1 MCELWSGNSIIRT
14 IGATTLKDLL
24 IDEKGE
30 LFDLRTAFSNPD
42 EDSRPLNCDALACI
56 ESDDDKTDF
65 LRTIAAGPANL
76 TLNLKRFA
84 ARKWEMCLAL
94 LTGALLQ
101 AGDLIYASLT
111 TYHWPWGLKS
121 KYACPCFW
129 VGSVLVVGGLTI
141 CGKIIESVTTEHEF
155 YQNAN
160 ETCQHRIIKVIR
172 IQKSGHVGE
181 QHFDSYAITTPVTEN
196 LVLRTSR
203 RNEEKYRYEIE
214 LQAHHKVAYTRTVLT
229 SDQRSRHCCG
239 ICNSHRFHHTVHWTQ
254 GLALVLH
261 LCPHNYDHPHDWRA
275 GTSPSWIDIQNSL

>member
-30 LFDLRTAFSNPD
+30 LFDLRTALSNPD
-42 EDSRPLNCDALACI
+42 EDSRPLYCDAVDRFC
-56 ESDDDKTDF
+56 EPNDETTEF
-65 LRTIAAGPANL
+65 LHEIAAGPANL

-94 LTGALLQ
+94 LIGALLQ

-160 ETCQHRIIKVIR
+160 ETCRHRIVKVIR
-172 IQKSGHVGE
+172 LQTSGHVGE
-181 QHFDSYAITTPVTEN
+181 QHFDSYAITTPITEN

-203 RNEEKYRYEIE
+203 RNEKKYRYEVE
-214 LQAHHKVAYTRTVLT
+214 LQAHYMLHRKRTDIKSEVQSLPRYLQLPPV
-229 SDQRSRHCCG
+229 SLH
-239 ICNSHRFHHTVHWTQ
+239 NSLGSGACT
-254 GLALVLH
+254 GLA
-261 LCPHNYDHPHDWRA
+261 PMS
-275 GTSPSWIDIQNSL
+275 T